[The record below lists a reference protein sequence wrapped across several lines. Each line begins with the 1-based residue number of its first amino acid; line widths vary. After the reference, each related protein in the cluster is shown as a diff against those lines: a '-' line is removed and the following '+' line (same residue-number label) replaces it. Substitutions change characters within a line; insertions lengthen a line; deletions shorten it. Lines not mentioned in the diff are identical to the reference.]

1 MIRLNAALTVI
12 EGAIPALAWS
22 YRQAVVRDGSA
33 RAIKRFELLGVE
45 YWRAKRCHIVRN
57 HNLFENPI
65 DHYIDEKTGQELY
78 RKTIVQIDANKTA
91 KVEVIYTYETS
102 LVEAIVLPSGFE
114 LYVDEKLRADAHFRT
129 IKINRGLLNYLF
141 ERPETAN

>member
-1 MIRLNAALTVI
+1 
-12 EGAIPALAWS
+12 
-22 YRQAVVRDGSA
+22 
-33 RAIKRFELLGVE
+33 
-45 YWRAKRCHIVRN
+45 VRN